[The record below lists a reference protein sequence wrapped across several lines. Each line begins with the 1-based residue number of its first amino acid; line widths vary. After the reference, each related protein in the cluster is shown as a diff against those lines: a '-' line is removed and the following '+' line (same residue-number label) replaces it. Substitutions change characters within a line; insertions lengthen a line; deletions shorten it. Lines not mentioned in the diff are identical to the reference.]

1 MLSGPGNTRPQY
13 QHYSGHS
20 QHPPA
25 WMSMMNTL
33 NVLSGSFKERH
44 LTLVWA
50 GPGAE
55 LWQLPMVEQVPCPW
69 HWSPLLWWTLSMKLS
84 TRNWE
89 NVPRKTSYSDY
100 VELTGTV
107 PLIMT
112 AFLSRSTSDLV
123 CRYLA
128 AMTMSEWNMHSLHSY
143 GYWSMEQG
151 DWRPRQGRG
160 ANILQSE
167 LNLDNI
173 ITSCSE

>member
-1 MLSGPGNTRPQY
+1 METVRRSQAVNTFRNEDI
-13 QHYSGHS
+13 YS
-20 QHPPA
+20 
-25 WMSMMNTL
+25 
-33 NVLSGSFKERH
+33 VI
-44 LTLVWA
+44 
-50 GPGAE
+50 
-55 LWQLPMVEQVPCPW
+55 
-69 HWSPLLWWTLSMKLS
+69 
-84 TRNWE
+84 
-89 NVPRKTSYSDY
+89 PRKWERQVRLYALLVNDGDENEI
-100 VELTGTV
+100 VLTATV
-107 PLIMT
+107 PLILT
-112 AFLSRSTSDLV
+112 AFLSWSTSDLV